1 MTRDKTVRYITAKL
15 NEVAHNAL
23 LMRASEIGVHITELA
38 ARYIESGLVG
48 DNQGT
53 TWQMR
58 LFKEVYA
65 AKRRDSE
72 RAQLEHVAFTALR
85 DGDDDALERL
95 RGLCEDAKVEY
106 EDVIEMASRLTES
119 PGSSNSKMDEAIAFI
134 ISVLRLGPAEAKT
147 VKEAGDERGYSE
159 WMMNTAKRRLNVE
172 SYQDGGRWWWKL
184 EGGGE
189 QPPAS

>member
-1 MTRDKTVRYITAKL
+1 MSKDSTIRYITAKL

-48 DNQGT
+48 DNQGK

-65 AKRRDSE
+65 AKQRDSE

-85 DGDDDALERL
+85 DGDDEALERL
-95 RGLCEDAKVEY
+95 RALCVDAKVEY
-106 EDVIEMASRLTES
+106 EDVIEMASRLAEAPT
-119 PGSSNSKMDEAIAFI
+119 SSNSKMADAIAFI
-134 ISVLRLGPAEAKT
+134 LSVLRSGPAEAKT
-147 VKEAGDERGYSE
+147 IKEAGNERGYSE
-159 WMMNTAKRRLNVE
+159 WMMNTAKRKLNVE
-172 SYQDGGRWWWKL
+172 SYQDGGCWWWKI
-184 EGGGE
+184 EGE
-189 QPPAS
+189 QPPVS